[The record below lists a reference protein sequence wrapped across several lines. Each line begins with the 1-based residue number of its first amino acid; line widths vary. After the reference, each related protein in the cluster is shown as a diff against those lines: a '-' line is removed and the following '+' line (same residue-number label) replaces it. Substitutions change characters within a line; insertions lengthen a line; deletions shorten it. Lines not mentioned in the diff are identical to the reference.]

1 MNRRTFL
8 AAAALAP
15 GGFCPPPA
23 FGQPKEKV
31 KIVSV
36 LPRTGGSKGV
46 TDGIV
51 NAINLALADFE
62 KALPFEVIHVERDD
76 AHPRRGAWDVDRETS
91 IAAAAAADRG
101 VLAVIGSYY
110 SGAAHVS
117 APIFNKAGLVQV
129 SPSAT
134 LTGLTK
140 SGPASDADEP
150 GKYRPAQKI
159 TFCRVCPYDGSQGV
173 LSAQFAAAELKAQ
186 SVYVLDDKHLYGSGA
201 AGVFKKQCE
210 ALKLKVA
217 GAESVSITQSD
228 FGPLTQRI
236 KDKNPDLVYFGG
248 TTQSKAGQLAREM
261 VRAQLACPLVLPD
274 ACYEDAFIDSAGRA
288 LDALK
293 VYVTVGGINP
303 AHLKG
308 AGADFVKRY
317 TGKFDKAPDA
327 DAVYGY
333 EAAAVVLEAL
343 RAAGKRDREAVRR
356 AVLSTTDFAKGLL
369 GGWSF
374 DADGDTTHQPL
385 TVTTV
390 EKGKFRA
397 VKVLGAK

>member
-62 KALPFEVIHVERDD
+62 KALPFEVVHVERDD

-91 IAAAAAADRG
+91 IAAAAAADRD
-101 VLAVIGSYY
+101 VLAVIGSYD
-110 SGAAHVS
+110 SGAARVS

-186 SVYVLDDKHLYGSGA
+186 SVYVLDDKQLYGSGA

-248 TTQSKAGQLAREM
+248 TIQSKAGQLAREM

-293 VYVTVGGINP
+293 V
-303 AHLKG
+303 
-308 AGADFVKRY
+308 FVPQLEQAAAWARPMEHRDTANQY
-317 TGKFDKAPDA
+317 LVATELLDDDQHSLHGLATGTSPI
-327 DAVYGY
+327 
-333 EAAAVVLEAL
+333 EAAARSTLHAL
-343 RAAGKRDREAVRR
+343 NRTIAPTLDT
-356 AVLSTTDFAKGLL
+356 LSTTEDTPFMKPRD
-369 GGWSF
+369 SSPRV
-374 DADGDTTHQPL
+374 DATFPTRTSP
-385 TVTTV
+385 VT
-390 EKGKFRA
+390 
-397 VKVLGAK
+397 